1 MSRAAEVIIHLS
13 AIKNNL
19 NIAKQTAPN
28 TSTYAIIKADGYG
41 HGILSTAYALRSADG
56 YGVASI
62 DEAIQIRAAN
72 IQKPILLLEGIFEKS
87 ELGEVLQHNFEIVM
101 HHNWQIDALQGLA
114 TNLSNNGSA
123 HKLKKFNIW
132 LKLDTGMNRLGF
144 SPKDIYSV
152 WNSVKNSPVVNT
164 IRLMTHLA
172 NADNSADNCT
182 EDQLIRF
189 ESATQNINTLK
200 SIANS
205 AGILAWPQTHADII
219 RPGIMLYG
227 ASPIVKTSASDY
239 MLTPAMTLRTK
250 LISVKELK
258 KGSPVGYGG
267 DWVAPNDTKLGVAAI
282 GYGDGYPRHAPS
294 GTPVLVGGKR
304 TKIVG
309 RVSMDMVCVDLGP
322 IADAKIGDDVVLW
335 GEGLPVEEVAQHA
348 GTIPYELFCGI
359 TKRVRR
365 IEKQ

>member
-13 AIKNNL
+13 AIKQNL
-19 NIAKQTAPN
+19 NVAKLAAPDTIAF
-28 TSTYAIIKADGYG
+28 AIIKADGYG
-41 HGILSTAYALRSADG
+41 HGILSTAYALRNADG
-56 YGVASI
+56 FGVASI
-62 DEAIQIRAAN
+62 DEAIQIRTAN
-72 IQKPILLLEGIFEKS
+72 IQKPILLLEGIFDKS
-87 ELGEVLQHNFEIVM
+87 ELDEVQQHNLEIVM
-101 HHNWQIDALQGLA
+101 HHKWQIDALLELA
-114 TNLSNNGSA
+114 TNQSNHGSNN
-123 HKLKKFNIW
+123 KPKKFDIW

-144 SPKDIYSV
+144 SPKDIYSI
-152 WNSVKNSPVVNT
+152 WNTVKNSPVVQS
-164 IRLMTHLA
+164 IKLMTHLA
-172 NADNSADNCT
+172 NADNTADNCT

-189 ESATQNINTLK
+189 DSATQNINTLK

-227 ASPIVKTSASDY
+227 ASPIMKTSASDY
-239 MLTPAMTLRTK
+239 KLTPAMTLRTK
-250 LISVKELK
+250 LISIKELK

-267 DWVAPNDTKLGVAAI
+267 DWIAPNDTKLGVAAI

-294 GTPVLVGGKR
+294 GTPVLVGGRR

-309 RVSMDMVCVDLGP
+309 RVSMDMVCVDLGNLP
-322 IADAKIGDDVVLW
+322 NAKIGDDVVLW